1 VACSQRISSHIGSR
15 AVRYR
20 TRRVGTFE
28 ETPEERQRN
37 ARGKKEVHMDT
48 LGWVAIIVGLL
59 VAAVLIW
66 YLAKQARSREL
77 RRDFGP
83 EYDRTM
89 ARAGDRGLAESD
101 LRERRDR
108 VSALD
113 VRPLS
118 RSDHDRFTSEWTKVQ
133 AEFVDTPSEAVTE
146 ADDLIQQVMATR
158 GYPVEDFDSR
168 AADVS
173 VEHPDVVENY
183 RSAHSIA
190 VKEAREDGDADTEA
204 LRKAMVYYRSLFDE
218 LLVVDDGVDRRN

>member
-1 VACSQRISSHIGSR
+1 
-15 AVRYR
+15 
-20 TRRVGTFE
+20 
-28 ETPEERQRN
+28 
-37 ARGKKEVHMDT
+37 MDT
-48 LGWVAIIVGLL
+48 LAWVTIIVGIL

-66 YLAKQARSREL
+66 YLVKQARSREL
-77 RRDFGP
+77 QRDFGP

-89 ARAGDRGLAESD
+89 ARAGGRGLAESD

-118 RSDHDRFTSEWTKVQ
+118 RSDHDRFATEWTKVQ
-133 AEFVDTPSEAVTE
+133 AEFVDAPSEAVTD
-146 ADDLIQQVMATR
+146 ADELIQQVMATR
-158 GYPVEDFDSR
+158 GYPVEDFDRR

-190 VKEAREDGDADTEA
+190 VKEAREDSDADTEA
-204 LRKAMVYYRSLFDE
+204 LRKAMVYYRSLFEE
-218 LLVVDDGVDRRN
+218 LLVVDDGADRR

>member
-1 VACSQRISSHIGSR
+1 
-15 AVRYR
+15 
-20 TRRVGTFE
+20 
-28 ETPEERQRN
+28 
-37 ARGKKEVHMDT
+37 MDT
-48 LGWVAIIVGLL
+48 LGWVAVIVGVL

-66 YLAKQARSREL
+66 YLVRQARSREL
-77 RRDFGP
+77 QRDFGP

-118 RSDHDRFTSEWTKVQ
+118 RSDHDRFATEWTKVQ
-133 AEFVDTPSEAVTE
+133 AEFVDAPSEAVTD
-146 ADDLIQQVMATR
+146 ADELIQKVMATR
-158 GYPVEDFDSR
+158 GYPVDDFDRR

-190 VKEAREDGDADTEA
+190 VKETGEQGDGDTEA

-218 LLVVDDGVDRRN
+218 LLVIDPAEDRRN

>member
-1 VACSQRISSHIGSR
+1 VD
-15 AVRYR
+15 
-20 TRRVGTFE
+20 TF
-28 ETPEERQRN
+28 
-37 ARGKKEVHMDT
+37 A
-48 LGWVAIIVGLL
+48 WVAVVVGLL

-66 YLAKQARSREL
+66 YMVTQARSRGL

-89 ARAGDRGLAESD
+89 ARAGDRGAAESD
-101 LRERRDR
+101 LRERRER

-118 RSDHDRFTSEWTKVQ
+118 RSDHDRFATEWTKVQ
-133 AEFVDTPSEAVTE
+133 AEFVDRPAEAVSD
-146 ADDLIQQVMATR
+146 ADNLIQELMATR
-158 GYPVEDFDSR
+158 GYPVEDFDRR

-190 VKEAREDGDADTEA
+190 VKEAREDRDADTEA
-204 LRKAMVYYRSLFDE
+204 LRKAMLYYRSLFDE
-218 LLVVDDGVDRRN
+218 LLVVDDGADRRN